1 MSCWFVG
8 KINLLEEFVSVDLK
22 RVLEIMGGL

>member
-8 KINLLEEFVSVDLK
+8 KKILEEFVSVDLK
-22 RVLEIMGGL
+22 RVVEIMGGL